1 MLAVLLQALLLASS
15 GFFSV
20 GSITLVLLLLLSD
33 RGWRNGL
40 GYALGY
46 FSAYTVI
53 GFVVISLGYRA
64 GSGGQREPGL
74 ATPILLIILGLLLL
88 WMGFRNWRKPEPE
101 NPQPPRFFAIVDS
114 ITPPKAF
121 AFGALVT
128 VMNVKNLALYLS
140 ALSVIMLSDLPL
152 AAKLTL
158 VPPVALTF
166 CLLVLAPVLIYLAA
180 PSQAADLLTRFKHA
194 LESRSRSIGIWAPL
208 IFGLIFI
215 LRGVSILV

>member
-1 MLAVLLQALLLASS
+1 MLPVLLQALLLALS

-20 GSITLVLLLLLSD
+20 GSITLVLLLLLSES
-33 RGWRNGL
+33 GWQNGL

-53 GFVVISLGYRA
+53 GVAAIILGYR
-64 GSGGQREPGL
+64 GSDSGQSEPGL
-74 ATPILLIILGLLLL
+74 AVPVLLTLLGVLLL
-88 WMGFRNWRKPEPE
+88 WLGFRNWRKPEEE

-140 ALSVIMLSDLPL
+140 ALSVIMISDLPL

-166 CLLVLAPVLIYLAA
+166 CLLVLAPVLIYLAVPRRA
-180 PSQAADLLTRFKHA
+180 TALLTRFKHA
-194 LESRSRSIGIWAPL
+194 LEARSRPIGIWAPL

-215 LRGVSILV
+215 LRGASILV